1 MPMNLSKTNTDM
13 ILITGANGELGS
25 ATIDHLRENNPE
37 QKVAGLVRSEEKGSE
52 IAKKGVE
59 TRIGDYLAK
68 PTLDR
73 SMEGVD
79 TLLLITSSSFE
90 QRIKQHENVLKAAKK
105 AGVNHIVYTSM
116 LQAHK
121 ELSPL
126 TADHYATEK
135 IIYDAGISYTINRH
149 TFYTEFFP
157 MFLGQA
163 METGT
168 WAFPSNGEKVN
179 FAYRTEMAEALANIL
194 VSPGEHK
201 NRVYEITSQE
211 AFTQD
216 EYAEKLSLA
225 SGKKITYK
233 DVPFDEF
240 VEGLEAAGLPD
251 DVVSMSKLSAITVA
265 NGALDHTKD
274 DLKKLLGRDPMS
286 TYEFIREFAG

>member
-1 MPMNLSKTNTDM
+1 M

-25 ATIDHLRENNPE
+25 ATIDNLMENNPE
-37 QKVAGLVRSEEKGSE
+37 QKVAGLVRSEKKGRD
-52 IAKKGVE
+52 IAEKGVE
-59 TRIGDYLAK
+59 LRIGDYLAK

-73 SMEGVD
+73 AMEGVD
-79 TLLLITSSSFE
+79 TLLLISSSSFE
-90 QRIKQHENVLKAAKK
+90 QRVKQHENVIEAAKK
-105 AGVNHIVYTSM
+105 AGVQHIVYTSM

-126 TADHYATEK
+126 TADHHATEK
-135 IIYDAGISYTINRH
+135 IIDDAGIPYTINRH

-157 MFLGQA
+157 MFLGEA

-168 WAFPSNGEKVN
+168 WAFPSNGESVN

-194 VSPGEHK
+194 ANPGDHK
-201 NRVYEITSQE
+201 NRAYEITSLE
-211 AFTQD
+211 AFTLD

-225 SGKKITYK
+225 SGKEITYK
-233 DVPFDEF
+233 DVPLDEF

-251 DVVSMSKLSAITVA
+251 DVIAMSKLSAITVA
-265 NGALDHTKD
+265 NGALDHTSD
-274 DLKKLLGRDPMS
+274 DLKKLLGRDPKR